1 MNNVRVLIR
10 QRSKCKISTEEK
22 MQRKVCIRVVFVLTS
37 DQVKRIA
44 ARDEASPHHL
54 LFSPL
59 FLFFSLTGEKIYVF
73 FRVQCSNKQ
82 LTKRENINRRGSF
95 LKTWRGDT
103 LKYSEKSRS
112 DVVAIVAVSFSAP
125 LQLAATAAMNQKTV
139 DWKRAKYKANYHFV
153 LLKTPN
159 FDEYLQIRHCR

>member
-10 QRSKCKISTEEK
+10 LRSKCKISTEEK

-73 FRVQCSNKQ
+73 FFASSVRTNNWQSGKILIDEAVSWRRGVAIRWSTAKNRDLMSLLLLLFLFRHLCSWPPPPPWIRRRSIENA
-82 LTKRENINRRGSF
+82 LNTKR
-95 LKTWRGDT
+95 TTT
-103 LKYSEKSRS
+103 L
-112 DVVAIVAVSFSAP
+112 F
-125 LQLAATAAMNQKTV
+125 
-139 DWKRAKYKANYHFV
+139 F
-153 LLKTPN
+153 
-159 FDEYLQIRHCR
+159 